1 MNFVQ
6 PRFYARTSTRQP
18 NMTRQDQN
26 ISASI
31 LTIKQSAAK
40 SDAGRTEH
48 IVAQAPIVPLIKAAQ
63 QRRGAAVIAVAAAV
77 V

>member
-6 PRFYARTSTRQP
+6 PRFSARTSTPQP

-31 LTIKQSAAK
+31 LTIKQSAAN
-40 SDAGRTEH
+40 SHAGRTEH
-48 IVAQAPIVPLIKAAQ
+48 IVAQAPIVPLIKAAEQ
-63 QRRGAAVIAVAAAV
+63 RGAAVIAVAAAV